1 MVRNSTLPPGV
12 SLRGET
18 IWIRFT
24 WAGTRY
30 AEAYPFPASP
40 ENIRR
45 AGRAYRDIRQKIRLG
60 VFGLEDFRA
69 YFPGS
74 PRAHQAGPDTLFGTV
89 AQHWLD
95 NVDVSQN
102 TRDEYRKAL
111 NRYWM
116 PLFATRPIAGIR
128 ISEIRQAVNDVE
140 WKTAKTRNNALIS
153 LRGAFSLAHEDEIID
168 RNPVSRMKN
177 QKHQKPPPD
186 PFSRE
191 EADTIIA
198 HLYAHED
205 PIHAAYFEFAF
216 YSGLRPSEM
225 LALTWDDVDFRQGYV
240 RVEKALSKGRMNDRT
255 KTAVVRD
262 VLLNERSRNAMQQ
275 AKAMTFLAGG
285 SVFRSSRYHNQEQF
299 KTEKAQRLVFTRALK
314 KLGIRHRRAYN
325 TRHTYAT
332 MLLMAGVN
340 PTFVAAQLGHS
351 VMMTLTVYSKWIEGE
366 ASQAELQ
373 KLDATAQIGTNVAQ
387 GRRK

>member
-1 MVRNSTLPPGV
+1 MVRDSTLPPGV
-12 SLRGET
+12 SLRGDT

-30 AEAYPFPASP
+30 SEAYPFPASP

-60 VFGLEDFRA
+60 VFGIEDFKA
-69 YFPGS
+69 LFPTS
-74 PRAHQAGPDTLFGTV
+74 PRAHQTGPDTLFGTV

-95 NVDVSQN
+95 NVEVSHN

-116 PLFATRPIAGIR
+116 PVFATRAIASIR

-153 LRGAFSLAHEDEIID
+153 LRGAFALAHEDEIID
-168 RNPVSRMKN
+168 RNPVARMKN

-186 PFSRE
+186 PFSRD

-225 LALTWDDVDFRQGYV
+225 LALTWEDVDFRQGYV
-240 RVEKALSKGRMNDRT
+240 RVAKALSKGRMNDRT

-262 VLLNERSRNAMQQ
+262 VLLNNRSRNAMQK
-275 AKAMTFLAGG
+275 AKALTFLAGG
-285 SVFRSSRYHNQEQF
+285 AVFRSSRYHNQEQF
-299 KTEKAQRLVFTRALK
+299 KTEKAQRMVFTRVLK

-351 VMMTLTVYSKWIEGE
+351 VMMTLTVYSRWIEGD

-373 KLDATAQIGTNVAQ
+373 KLDASAQSGDIVAHGT
-387 GRRK
+387 RK